1 MTLDTR
7 AAAAL
12 VVGEVLSGKSLN
24 QVLPTRLPKVAARD
38 RGLLQ
43 QLCYGTLRQ
52 APRLQALLTQL
63 LNKPLRDKD
72 SDVQGLLLV
81 GLYQLDMTRVP
92 DHAAVDSCVRA
103 AAALKKPWARGLTN
117 AVLRRYLREST
128 ELEKA
133 LDDAAASAHPAWLYS
148 LLHTQ
153 WPEAANQIIQAN
165 NQQPPMH
172 LRVNAL
178 STTRDAYLP
187 LLADAGIDARPGE
200 LCAQSIYLRT
210 PVDVEELPGFREGL
224 VSVQDEAAQLA
235 AQLLDVQPGNEVLD
249 ACAAPGG
256 KTCHILERTP
266 DIGGLLAMDSD
277 DARLLRVADNLARLQ
292 LQAELSCGD
301 AANPTLELRARSFDR
316 ILVDAPCSASGV
328 IRRHPDIKVLRR
340 AADIE
345 QFAAQQ
351 RAILHGLWPL
361 LKTGGKLLYVTCSV
375 FREENSDVVAAFLAA
390 TDDAEALPPS
400 LSAGERCEHGLQLLP
415 NADTHDGL
423 FYALLHKPH

>member
-7 AAAAL
+7 ATAAG
-12 VVGEVLSGKSLN
+12 VVGEVLAGKSLN
-24 QVLPTRLPKVAARD
+24 QVLPAQLPKVAARD

-52 APRLQALLTQL
+52 APRLQAFLTQL

-81 GLYQLDMTRVP
+81 GLYQLGMTRVP

-117 AVLRRYLREST
+117 AVLRRYLRESAV
-128 ELEKA
+128 LEQA
-133 LDDAAASAHPAWLYS
+133 LDDAAASAHPAWLYGK
-148 LLHTQ
+148 LHSQ
-153 WPEAANQIIQAN
+153 WPEAADQVIQAN

-178 STTRDAYLP
+178 STSRDAYLR
-187 LLADAGIDARPGE
+187 LLADAGIDAHPGE
-200 LCAQSIYLRT
+200 AGEQSIYLGA

-235 AQLLDVQPGNEVLD
+235 AQLLDAPPGDEVLD

-277 DARLLRVADNLARLQ
+277 ETRLVRVADNLARLQ
-292 LQAELSCGD
+292 LQAELTCGD
-301 AANPTLELRARSFDR
+301 ATSPTPELQARSFDR

-340 AADIE
+340 ASDIE

-390 TDDAEALPPS
+390 NNDAATLPPGIP
-400 LSAGERCEHGLQLLP
+400 AGERCEHGLQLLP

-423 FYALLHKPH
+423 FYALLHKLP